1 MPPVNLENLPLELFQ
16 SLDFYRSHTPLELP
30 GMHIGGAINLIPR
43 TLGAGESLWLL
54 NSHAHSL
61 GGGALGVGLLSDS
74 AMQYIQLEGSQNR
87 YDYYD
92 HNGTTLFNEDDDRIR
107 KRKNEDYQSYG
118 YSGLFYLHPQSS
130 KQSSIEQRFKFL
142 LDFWGKERGLPGPV
156 GAPLEEVRLKEGSG
170 LMQASHQISFGK
182 HLSLDSS
189 LAFHLGSSQ
198 VSDPQKELIYAL
210 VEQRRQSTRGNINL
224 APSFYFFNDKLK
236 IQTLANASQTQIK
249 MDDKNLAR
257 RAAQNLGLGLSYTQ
271 PGWGQL
277 LWQAKRLNV
286 QDEPEEALDNPSFLT
301 MRGDSKEYNLNSS
314 NIRLSIFVW
323 ELLQGALGAD
333 ARVSKGKNK
342 KRELE
347 IYAALG
353 NSERVPALTEAYGD
367 GSNIV
372 ANPEL
377 KAEQAQTQSYG
388 IETRFVLQTL
398 RLELSGAYFQT
409 ESQDLILF
417 VPNSPFTVRAVNA
430 AETRIT
436 GYEMGLSVQWKHYLL
451 NKVRFTQLDAK
462 DSDPES
468 PFKDNFLPLRPR
480 YAVECYIESGTEKWR
495 PFANLHWLGA
505 LYRDRQN
512 SERKFLPRRV
522 RYDLGLNYYFSAA
535 RINRLAFLIK
545 NVADE
550 YHSDVLGY
558 PLPERSYEIQYHQEF
573 N

>member
-1 MPPVNLENLPLELFQ
+1 
-16 SLDFYRSHTPLELP
+16 
-30 GMHIGGAINLIPR
+30 
-43 TLGAGESLWLL
+43 
-54 NSHAHSL
+54 
-61 GGGALGVGLLSDS
+61 
-74 AMQYIQLEGSQNR
+74 
-87 YDYYD
+87 
-92 HNGTTLFNEDDDRIR
+92 
-107 KRKNEDYQSYG
+107 
-118 YSGLFYLHPQSS
+118 
-130 KQSSIEQRFKFL
+130 
-142 LDFWGKERGLPGPV
+142 
-156 GAPLEEVRLKEGSG
+156 
-170 LMQASHQISFGK
+170 MQASHQISFGK

-224 APSFYFFNDKLK
+224 APNFYFFNDKLK

-286 QDEPEEALDNPSFLT
+286 QDEPEEALDNPSLLT

-495 PFANLHWLGA
+495 PFCEPA
-505 LYRDRQN
+505 LA
-512 SERKFLPRRV
+512 
-522 RYDLGLNYYFSAA
+522 G
-535 RINRLAFLIK
+535 
-545 NVADE
+545 
-550 YHSDVLGY
+550 G
-558 PLPERSYEIQYHQEF
+558 PLS
-573 N
+573 